1 MFKYTK
7 TTLQKIETIFE
18 ELDYKVRY
26 EKGSFQSGYCLVE
39 NRNIAVVN
47 KFFDIEGRI
56 NVLLEILSDF
66 EAVDETIFTEK
77 TLDFYKK
84 IMKTLAKKEGE
95 EEVSEEKPAEVPTEI
110 PEVVEVSEEI
120 AVDTS
125 EETIESK
132 SE

>member
-26 EKGSFQSGYCLVE
+26 EKGSFKSGYCLVE

-47 KFFDIEGRI
+47 RFFDTEGRI
-56 NVLLEILSDF
+56 NVLLEILSAF
-66 EAVDETIFTEK
+66 EDIDETAFTEK

-84 IMKTLAKKEGE
+84 IMKTLDKKEGE
-95 EEVSEEKPAEVPTEI
+95 EVEAETQGEEL
-110 PEVVEVSEEI
+110 VVETGKEE
-120 AVDTS
+120 AA
-125 EETIESK
+125 K

>member
-18 ELDYKVRY
+18 ELEYKVRY
-26 EKGSFQSGYCLVE
+26 ERGSFKSGYCLVE

-47 KFFDIEGRI
+47 RFFDTEGRI
-56 NVLLEILSDF
+56 NVLLEILSAF
-66 EAVDETIFTEK
+66 EAIDETIFTEK

-84 IMKTLAKKEGE
+84 IIKTLDKKEEEKEEKPE
-95 EEVSEEKPAEVPTEI
+95 EEV
-110 PEVVEVSEEI
+110 VETGEDE
-120 AVDTS
+120 AT
-125 EETIESK
+125 K

>member
-26 EKGSFQSGYCLVE
+26 ERGSFKSGYCLVE

-66 EAVDETIFTEK
+66 EAIDETTFTEK
-77 TLDFYKK
+77 TLEFYKK
-84 IMKTLAKKEGE
+84 IMKTLDKKEKDNEEVKTEIVE
-95 EEVSEEKPAEVPTEI
+95 EEITGAKE
-110 PEVVEVSEEI
+110 
-120 AVDTS
+120 
-125 EETIESK
+125 EETTES
-132 SE
+132 E

>member
-26 EKGSFQSGYCLVE
+26 ERGSFKSGYCLVE

-56 NVLLEILSDF
+56 NVLLEILADF
-66 EAVDETIFTEK
+66 EAIDETAFTEK

-84 IMKTLAKKEGE
+84 IMKTLDKKEKEGNKE
-95 EEVSEEKPAEVPTEI
+95 EVKVETSEEVSESEKT
-110 PEVVEVSEEI
+110 
-120 AVDTS
+120 T
-125 EETIESK
+125 ESK
-132 SE
+132 

>member
-26 EKGSFQSGYCLVE
+26 ERGSFQSGYCLVE

-56 NVLLEILSDF
+56 NVLLEILSEF
-66 EAVDETIFTEK
+66 ENIDKSVFSEK

-84 IMKTLAKKEGE
+84 IMKT
-95 EEVSEEKPAEVPTEI
+95 
-110 PEVVEVSEEI
+110 VENKSSQENVGN
-120 AVDTS
+120 
-125 EETIESK
+125 ETIEEVANETEEQK
-132 SE
+132 

>member
-26 EKGSFQSGYCLVE
+26 ERGSFKSGYCLVE

-56 NVLLEILSDF
+56 NVLLEILGEF
-66 EAVDETIFTEK
+66 ETIDETVFTEK

-84 IMKTLAKKEGE
+84 IMKTLDKKE
-95 EEVSEEKPAEVPTEI
+95 EEKTTE
-110 PEVVEVSEEI
+110 SE
-120 AVDTS
+120 
-125 EETIESK
+125 
-132 SE
+132 

>member
-26 EKGSFQSGYCLVE
+26 EKGSFKSGYCLVE

-47 KFFDIEGRI
+47 KFFDTEGRI
-56 NVLLEILSDF
+56 NVLLEILSEF
-66 EAVDETIFTEK
+66 ENVDETIFTEK
-77 TLDFYKK
+77 TLEFYGK
-84 IMKTLAKKEGE
+84 IMKTLDKKEE
-95 EEVSEEKPAEVPTEI
+95 EQVETENT
-110 PEVVEVSEEI
+110 E
-120 AVDTS
+120 AA
-125 EETIESK
+125 K

>member
-47 KFFDIEGRI
+47 KFFDTEGRI
-56 NVLLEILSDF
+56 NVLLEILSEFKDI
-66 EAVDETIFTEK
+66 DETIFTEK

-84 IMKTLAKKEGE
+84 IMKTLDKKEE
-95 EEVSEEKPAEVPTEI
+95 ETELSDK
-110 PEVVEVSEEI
+110 EVVETEK
-120 AVDTS
+120 
-125 EETIESK
+125 EETAK
-132 SE
+132 PK

>member
-26 EKGSFQSGYCLVE
+26 EKGSFKSGYCLVE

-47 KFFDIEGRI
+47 RFFDTEGRI
-56 NVLLEILSDF
+56 NVLLEILSTFDDI
-66 EAVDETIFTEK
+66 DETVFTEK

-84 IMKTLAKKEGE
+84 IMKTLKKEEVKAETPE
-95 EEVSEEKPAEVPTEI
+95 EA
-110 PEVVEVSEEI
+110 VVEIEKEEATESE
-120 AVDTS
+120 
-125 EETIESK
+125 
-132 SE
+132 

>member
-26 EKGSFQSGYCLVE
+26 ERGSFKSGYCLVE

-56 NVLLEILSDF
+56 NVLLEILTDF
-66 EAVDETIFTEK
+66 EEIDETIFTEK

-84 IMKTLAKKEGE
+84 IMKTLDKKEE
-95 EEVSEEKPAEVPTEI
+95 EENRKEVKVEESEEVTEK
-110 PEVVEVSEEI
+110 EKTTESE
-120 AVDTS
+120 
-125 EETIESK
+125 
-132 SE
+132 